1 VIPQKKFKVLRNKPI
16 YGIRHKKSV
25 QRYAVSKE
33 DEKQEVG
40 RTPRGAL
47 RCWLCGFLGKALK
60 MRRQQLISKL
70 IDLDEQAKA
79 HCSEYLRL
87 IQMPGNAAKAALHNR
102 KELRLRARIKDLM
115 KQIAG
120 KVF

>member
-1 VIPQKKFKVLRNKPI
+1 
-16 YGIRHKKSV
+16 
-25 QRYAVSKE
+25 
-33 DEKQEVG
+33 
-40 RTPRGAL
+40 
-47 RCWLCGFLGKALK
+47 

-87 IQMPGNAAKAALHNR
+87 IQMPGNGAKAALHNR

-120 KVF
+120 RVF